1 MEDLQNILVDIER
14 KVRQLAFE
22 KVNLEEVLHQKNLEI
37 DNLKREIKQ
46 LKESNNNLNKEVQ
59 GTENIINNNSDLTEY
74 RLIIDDLLSK
84 IDRSITLASA
94 EENTDNI

>member
-1 MEDLQNILVDIER
+1 MEELQNILVDIER

-22 KVNLEEVLHQKNLEI
+22 KVNLEEVLYQKDLEI
-37 DNLKREIKQ
+37 DKLKREIEQ
-46 LKESNNNLNKEVQ
+46 LKVSNNNLNKEVQ
-59 GTENIINNNSDLTEY
+59 GTGNIINNNSELAEY

-84 IDRSITLASA
+84 IDRSITLVST

>member
-1 MEDLQNILVDIER
+1 MEDLQNILVDIEK

-46 LKESNNNLNKEVQ
+46 LKESNNNLNKKVQ
-59 GTENIINNNSDLTEY
+59 GTENIINNHSDLTEY

-84 IDRSITLASA
+84 IDRSITLVSA
-94 EENTDNI
+94 KENTDNI